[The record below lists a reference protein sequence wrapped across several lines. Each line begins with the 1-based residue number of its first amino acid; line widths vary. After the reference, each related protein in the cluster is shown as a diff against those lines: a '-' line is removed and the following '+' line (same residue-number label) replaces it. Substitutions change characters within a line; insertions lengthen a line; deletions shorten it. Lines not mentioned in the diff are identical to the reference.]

1 MPEVDSPNHDSQ
13 WRRRL
18 HLGRLARLKQQ
29 LARFDCDAGI
39 FYDPINIRYATGTTN
54 MQVYSLHN
62 PCRYVF
68 VAADG
73 PVILFEF
80 KGCEHLCAGCP
91 AVDEVRRAVS
101 WYPFVTGP
109 RTLEMAKK

>member
-1 MPEVDSPNHDSQ
+1 MAAPAAFGPPRAAEATVGAL
-13 WRRRL
+13 RL
-18 HLGRLARLKQQ
+18 RCRDLLRPDQH
-29 LARFDCDAGI
+29 
-39 FYDPINIRYATGTTN
+39 RYATGTTN

-80 KGCEHLCAGCP
+80 KGCEHLSADCP

-101 WYPFVTGP
+101 WYHFITGP
-109 RTLEMAKK
+109 RTL